1 MATAKSVKVLYTNNM
16 TGQRSS
22 KCQKELLN
30 FVDGFIQAHGY
41 GPSYREIMRAL
52 GYKSVST
59 VAIHINGLIAKGYVR
74 KRDHSA
80 RSLEV
85 VTTHLDD
92 SSAQKVPTSS
102 QEKWIISIITD
113 KFDTLDTSHYPEIL
127 DELYVLIGALKV
139 LKLDAAHV
147 AMKTRL
153 IDYVK
158 KNKS

>member
-1 MATAKSVKVLYTNNM
+1 MEK
-16 TGQRSS
+16 QRSS
-22 KCQKELLN
+22 KKQRELLN
-30 FVDGFIQAHGY
+30 FVDVFIQGHGY

-59 VAIHINGLIAKGYVR
+59 VAVHIDGLIAKGYVR

-92 SSAQKVPTSS
+92 APIRKGPTPA
-102 QEKWIISIITD
+102 QEKWLINSVTE
-113 KFDTLDTSHYPEIL
+113 KFDELETMDNPEIL
-127 DELYVLIGALKV
+127 DELYVLVGALKV
-139 LKLDAAHV
+139 LGLEGAHV

-153 IDYVK
+153 LDYI
-158 KNKS
+158 KNQKNS